1 MTAANTALEKRAVTS
16 YAIDPLLRERWSPR
30 AFSPEPL
37 AAEQVLS
44 LFEAARWSPSAM
56 NEQPW
61 GFLVVPRED
70 AATFA
75 QAVECLAEGNRV
87 WAQHAPLLV
96 VAVARLVRLRD
107 GAPNGV
113 ALYDLGQS
121 VAHLTVQAASLG
133 LLVHQMGGFSADAAR
148 AAFGIPAD
156 HAPVTFIA
164 IGRMGDPG
172 ALPEPLRTRELAE
185 RQRKP
190 LGELVF
196 GERWGQPSALLSPP
210 APEPPARLEAAGA
223 WQIDPAHSEI
233 AFSVKHL
240 GIATVRGKFAQFSG
254 TVLAGERDPGGA
266 QVDVRIEAASIGTGD
281 AKRDA
286 HLRSGDFLDAEQH
299 PAIMFAGTRLERLGA
314 SRARLHGELTIRDVT
329 KPVTLEVEYTGTAT
343 NPWGV
348 TSAGF
353 SARTTI
359 SRRQWGMVWNVA
371 LEAGGWLVSD
381 EIAITIEA
389 ELVRPAAG

>member
-1 MTAANTALEKRAVTS
+1 MTAVATALEKSAATS

-61 GFLVVPRED
+61 GFIVAPRED
-70 AATFA
+70 AALFA

-96 VAVARLVRLRD
+96 VAVARLVRQRD

-133 LLVHQMGGFSADAAR
+133 WLVHQMGGFSADAAR

-164 IGRMGDPG
+164 VGRMGDPG
-172 ALPEPLRTRELAE
+172 ALPEALRARELAE

-190 LGELVF
+190 LSELVF
-196 GERWGQPSALLSPP
+196 GEHWGQPSALLSRP
-210 APEPPARLEAAGA
+210 APELPPQPGQAGA

-233 AFSVKHL
+233 AFSAKHL
-240 GIATVRGKFAQFSG
+240 GISTVRGKFAQFSG
-254 TVLAGERDPGGA
+254 AVHVDEQDPAGAR
-266 QVDVRIEAASIGTGD
+266 VDVRIEAGSISTGD
-281 AKRDA
+281 AKRDV
-286 HLRSGDFLDAEQH
+286 HLRSSDFLDAEQH
-299 PAIMFAGTRLERLGA
+299 PAIVFAGTRLERLGA

-329 KPVTLEVEYTGTAT
+329 KPVALEVEYTGTAT

-359 SRRQWGMVWNVA
+359 SRKQWGIVWNVA

-381 EIAITIEA
+381 EITIAIEA